1 MPWLTAWASR
11 SHSLSRQASATSHSR
26 LSWRLP
32 AAGLSPCSGLAPS
45 CAWPLCGSSVLF
57 LAKDALRIEVA
68 DAAAF
73 AAGCRVDHRIDES
86 RLAGI
91 QGPVDGA
98 LELVGRR
105 HISANAAERFHH
117 LVVARPFDED
127 GRRRV

>member
-45 CAWPLCGSSVLF
+45 CAWPLCSSSVLF

-73 AAGCRVDHRIDES
+73 AASRWIDHRVDER
-86 RLAGI
+86 RLAGV
-91 QGPVDGA
+91 QGRID
-98 LELVGRR
+98 
-105 HISANAAERFHH
+105 SA
-117 LVVARPFDED
+117 V
-127 GRRRV
+127 